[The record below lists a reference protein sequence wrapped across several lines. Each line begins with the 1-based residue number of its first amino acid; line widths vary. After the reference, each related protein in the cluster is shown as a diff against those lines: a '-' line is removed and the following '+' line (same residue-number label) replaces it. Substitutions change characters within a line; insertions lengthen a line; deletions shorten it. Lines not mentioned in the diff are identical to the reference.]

1 MKRNA
6 EVMRMTEGTPWKCIL
21 LFSLPLMI
29 GNLFQQLYNTVDSI
43 VVGNYIGKE
52 ALAAVGS
59 VDPII
64 STFIGFF
71 SGLSAGAG
79 VVISQYFGAKQD
91 RNVSESVHST
101 VAITLLLSVVLTVL
115 SQLLTPAF
123 LEMLGTPDDVWPEA
137 SRYLRIYFM
146 GVTGQLIYN
155 MGAGIL
161 RAVGDSRRPLF
172 FLIFSALTN
181 TILDIIFVAILR
193 FGVEGA
199 AYATIISQ
207 ALSAIL
213 VAAILLRE
221 RGSFRIEIRKI
232 RIYPERAVK
241 IIRIGMP
248 TALQMMITSFSNV
261 FIQSYINHFGS
272 AAMAGWS
279 SYSKIDK
286 FCLLPLQSIGL
297 GITTFA
303 GQNLGAG
310 KIERTNRGIKDA
322 TLMNF
327 ITAVVL
333 IIILWVLAP
342 QLVYLFNKDED
353 VIYYGTL
360 FLRTISPFFI
370 CNSFNLIHNGALKGA
385 GNTKIPMIVTMS
397 CFIAFRQAYLFV
409 VSRLTDSIY
418 AVAMGYPLGWLLNA
432 IILAIYYRHIDLG
445 KYVITGRTGTKSL
458 NHQGSSPS

>member
-146 GVTGQLIYN
+146 GVTGL
-155 MGAGIL
+155 
-161 RAVGDSRRPLF
+161 
-172 FLIFSALTN
+172 
-181 TILDIIFVAILR
+181 
-193 FGVEGA
+193 
-199 AYATIISQ
+199 
-207 ALSAIL
+207 
-213 VAAILLRE
+213 
-221 RGSFRIEIRKI
+221 
-232 RIYPERAVK
+232 
-241 IIRIGMP
+241 
-248 TALQMMITSFSNV
+248 
-261 FIQSYINHFGS
+261 
-272 AAMAGWS
+272 
-279 SYSKIDK
+279 
-286 FCLLPLQSIGL
+286 
-297 GITTFA
+297 
-303 GQNLGAG
+303 
-310 KIERTNRGIKDA
+310 
-322 TLMNF
+322 
-327 ITAVVL
+327 
-333 IIILWVLAP
+333 
-342 QLVYLFNKDED
+342 
-353 VIYYGTL
+353 
-360 FLRTISPFFI
+360 
-370 CNSFNLIHNGALKGA
+370 
-385 GNTKIPMIVTMS
+385 
-397 CFIAFRQAYLFV
+397 
-409 VSRLTDSIY
+409 
-418 AVAMGYPLGWLLNA
+418 
-432 IILAIYYRHIDLG
+432 
-445 KYVITGRTGTKSL
+445 
-458 NHQGSSPS
+458 